1 MKIPTETEIKAMNNT
16 DSRTMYHSLEKE
28 YKIKFEKE
36 YIPEPGGEQVTLED
50 ELISLAKHLREGKPS
65 PWIMEDWKDV
75 D

>member
-50 ELISLAKHLREGKPS
+50 ELISLARLRPCLKNKTCTKNRKM
-65 PWIMEDWKDV
+65 IK
-75 D
+75 